1 MAISEF
7 PKWQTL
13 FHLQKKN
20 STFKIGIISNE
31 KCKLSEILS
40 ISLFAISQ
48 LKNAKL
54 L

>member
-13 FHLQKKN
+13 FHLQNN
-20 STFKIGIISNE
+20 STFKIGIIQNE